1 MKALRRNSSVV
12 SAEEG
17 ANDLDQFDFAVDNQ
31 NSEIKWQN
39 LDEDEAENLVMASRF
54 FRFNTSRE
62 IKQNQNNSRLS
73 MDIRLS
79 GPSLDNTDIT
89 VQRAMVN
96 TSVLSQSLISN
107 GSVSVKDST
116 QFEMRSKSSS
126 MHY

>member
-1 MKALRRNSSVV
+1 MV